1 MPRFPGPRLPGRR
14 PRAEMPLVQLIP
26 NAVTLIAIGA
36 GLTAVR
42 AAIHGNVHLAV
53 GLIVLAAVLDVVDG
67 RLARMLNSESAIGAE
82 LDSLADFFN
91 FGVVPALVL
100 YLWGL
105 QDESDVGWAAVLVY
119 AVCCALRL
127 ARFNVG
133 VKSEAG
139 NDPAFF
145 TGVPAPMGALLVMLP
160 IYVSAAWPDP
170 IRFHGIAVSLYMVL
184 IGALLVSTLPTWST
198 KKMTIYADHAR
209 LALAG
214 GAVIAAALYAFPWV
228 TLVVMVLTYL
238 ASLPFALRAY
248 RRRITLP
255 NPSEENPDEA

>member
-1 MPRFPGPRLPGRR
+1 MPRFPGRR
-14 PRAEMPLVQLIP
+14 PRAEVPLVSLIP
-26 NAVTLIAIGA
+26 NAITLIAIGA

-42 AAIHGNVHLAV
+42 AAIHGNVTVAV
-53 GLIVLAAVLDVVDG
+53 GLIVLAAALDAIDG

-91 FGVVPALVL
+91 FGVVPGLVL

-105 QDESDVGWAAVLVY
+105 QDERDVGWAAVLVY
-119 AVCCALRL
+119 AICCALRL

-133 VKSEAG
+133 AKSEAG
-139 NDPAFF
+139 SDPSFF

-160 IYVSAAWPDP
+160 IYFSAAWPDP
-170 IRFHGIAVSLYMVL
+170 IRPHGVAISLYMAAV
-184 IGALLVSTLPTWST
+184 GAMMVSTLPTWST

-209 LALAG
+209 LALAA
-214 GAVIAAALYAFPWV
+214 GAVVAAALFTYPWI
-228 TLVVMVLTYL
+228 TLVVLVVAYI

-248 RRRITLP
+248 RRRIPVP
-255 NPSEENPDEA
+255 NPSEEKPDEA

>member
-1 MPRFPGPRLPGRR
+1 MVRRTGRR

-26 NAVTLIAIGA
+26 NAVTLVAIGA

-42 AAIHGNVHLAV
+42 AAIHGSVHLAV
-53 GLIVLAAVLDVVDG
+53 GLIVLAATLDAIDG

-105 QDESDVGWAAVLVY
+105 QDERDVGWAAVLVY
-119 AVCCALRL
+119 AICCALRL

-139 NDPAFF
+139 NDPSFF
-145 TGVPAPMGALLVMLP
+145 TGVPAPMAALLVMLP
-160 IYVSAAWPDP
+160 IYVSTAWPDP
-170 IRFHGIAVSLYMVL
+170 IRFHGLAVSIYMAL
-184 IGALLVSTLPTWST
+184 IGGLMISTLPTWST

-209 LALAG
+209 VTLAA
-214 GAVIAAALYAFPWV
+214 GAVVAAALFTYPWI
-228 TLVVMVLTYL
+228 TLVVLVLAYL

-248 RRRITLP
+248 RRRAVFP
-255 NPSEENPDEA
+255 NTPEEQTDEA

>member
-1 MPRFPGPRLPGRR
+1 MPRLPGGRR

-42 AAIHGNVHLAV
+42 AAIHGSVHLAV
-53 GLIVLAAVLDVVDG
+53 GLIVLAAALDAIDG

-105 QDESDVGWAAVLVY
+105 QDERDVGWAAVLIY
-119 AVCCALRL
+119 AICCALRL

-133 VKSEAG
+133 VKAEAG
-139 NDPAFF
+139 SDPSLF

-170 IRFHGIAVSLYMVL
+170 IRFHGIAVSLYMAV
-184 IGALLVSTLPTWST
+184 IGALMVSTLPTWST

-209 LALAG
+209 FALAL
-214 GAVIAAALYAFPWV
+214 GAVVAAALFTYPWV
-228 TLVVMVLTYL
+228 TLVVMVLVYL
-238 ASLPFALRAY
+238 ASLPFALRA
-248 RRRITLP
+248 RRRRRPFQTTP
-255 NPSEENPDEA
+255 EE

>member
-1 MPRFPGPRLPGRR
+1 MPRLQGRR
-14 PRAEMPLVQLIP
+14 PRAELPLVQLIP

-42 AAIHGNVHLAV
+42 AAIYGSIHLAV
-53 GLIVLAAVLDVVDG
+53 GLIVLAAALDAIDG

-105 QDESDVGWAAVLVY
+105 QDGDVGWAAVLVY
-119 AVCCALRL
+119 AICCALRL

-133 VKSEAG
+133 AKSEAG
-139 NDPAFF
+139 GDPSFF

-170 IRFHGIAVSLYMVL
+170 IRFHGLAVSLYMAA
-184 IGALLVSTLPTWST
+184 IGGLMVSTLPTWST

-209 LALAG
+209 FALAA
-214 GAVIAAALYAFPWV
+214 GAVVAAALFTYPWV
-228 TLVVMVLTYL
+228 TLVILVLAYL

-248 RRRITLP
+248 RRRIPVP
-255 NPSEENPDEA
+255 NPSEEKPDEA